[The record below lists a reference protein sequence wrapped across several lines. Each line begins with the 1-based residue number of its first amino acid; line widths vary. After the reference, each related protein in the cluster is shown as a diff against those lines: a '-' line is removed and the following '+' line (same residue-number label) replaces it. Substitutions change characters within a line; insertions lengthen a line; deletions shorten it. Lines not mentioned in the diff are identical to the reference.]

1 MARNLLLLLTLVS
14 FFFSYSLIAQSDEE
28 VLFTFGQ
35 DQVKVGEF
43 MHVYEKNNM
52 LDSLIYERASIDEY
66 LELYTNFK
74 LKVKEAESRG
84 YDTLPNINKE
94 LATYRKQLAKTYLT
108 DKQITEKL
116 MKEAY
121 ERMQSEVEVA
131 HILFKTAG
139 VGDDIT
145 AFQKAE
151 KVKKEIM
158 EGADF
163 TEMAKKHSGDPSVKD
178 NDGKL
183 GYVSVFQTVYPFE
196 NAVYNTEPGTISD
209 PIKTK
214 FGYHLVKVD
223 NKRKSRGKLKVAHIL
238 VKIPA
243 DAKEDD
249 LYKNKIDTIYQQA
262 IAGTD
267 FSQLARMYSDDR
279 ATSAKGGELPMF
291 GSGRMVK
298 EFEDASFALDNIGD
312 ISKPIKTRF
321 GFHLIKLLDRK
332 TVGTYKEM
340 TPEIK
345 RRLNKDARSSV
356 SKDLFVE
363 RLLKEYKYKEHDGVL
378 EDFIAKVTDQVLIP
392 KYRKP
397 DSISFDAKL
406 YDLDGKTY
414 IEQDLVDMLQKKTPG
429 RRGQAKEVT
438 IRSFFK
444 NMVADQ
450 VMNMEESRLETKYP
464 EFKRQM
470 KEYRDGILLFELTDE
485 MVWSKAVADS
495 VGLQD
500 FYDRNKGTYM
510 WKQRAEAVIYECKDE
525 ATAEKAR
532 ELVGKRKYTAEEI
545 QEEINADGQE
555 LISYKEGKYEKG
567 QNGVLDQ
574 IPWDKGLS
582 FVIFNKDKTT
592 SFADVMQILEPMPK
606 ELSEAR
612 GYIVSD
618 YQKELEAA
626 WIKELRK
633 KYPVKVDK
641 DVQAKLYNR
650 KK

>member
-1 MARNLLLLLTLVS
+1 
-14 FFFSYSLIAQSDEE
+14 
-28 VLFTFGQ
+28 
-35 DQVKVGEF
+35 

-279 ATSAKGGELPMF
+279 ATSVKGGELPMF

-298 EFEDASFALDNIGD
+298 EFEDASFALEYVGD

-363 RLLKEYKYKEHDGVL
+363 RLLKEYKYKEYDGVL
-378 EDFIAKVTDQVLIP
+378 EDFIAKVTDQILIP

>member
-1 MARNLLLLLTLVS
+1 
-14 FFFSYSLIAQSDEE
+14 
-28 VLFTFGQ
+28 
-35 DQVKVGEF
+35 

-298 EFEDASFALDNIGD
+298 EFEDASFALDNVGD